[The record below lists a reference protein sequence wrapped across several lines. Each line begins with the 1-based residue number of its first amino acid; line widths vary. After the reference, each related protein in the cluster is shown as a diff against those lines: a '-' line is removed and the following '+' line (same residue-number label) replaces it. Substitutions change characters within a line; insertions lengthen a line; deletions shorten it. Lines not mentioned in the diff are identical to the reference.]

1 MKKFNPQVM
10 EMHIKLKNKK
20 TDYYVKPIFEK
31 VLDHSHHK
39 KYIRYIDKKLS
50 FNKPFNSDYYFFI
63 KILNNCKIDSRDLK
77 NDNPMATIV
86 I

>member
-1 MKKFNPQVM
+1 MKQFNPQVM
-10 EMHIKLKNKK
+10 EIHIKLNNKK
-20 TDYYVKPIFEK
+20 ADYYVKPIFEK

-39 KYIRYIDKKLS
+39 KYIHYIDKKQS

-63 KILNNCKIDSRDLK
+63 KNLNNCKFESRDLK